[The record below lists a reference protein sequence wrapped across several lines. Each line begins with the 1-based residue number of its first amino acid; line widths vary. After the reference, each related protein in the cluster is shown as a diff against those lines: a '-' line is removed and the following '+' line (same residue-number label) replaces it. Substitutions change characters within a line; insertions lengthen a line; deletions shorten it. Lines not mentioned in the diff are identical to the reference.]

1 MGRVCDFIAGP
12 SMYLRHSTVRK
23 EGKAHTYWR
32 LVRSVRRDGRVVQE
46 TVAQLGELDAQGRLR
61 AEALARRITG
71 RADQGELFE
80 ERTRPERTI
89 AIRLDQVRL
98 ERTRRFGD
106 IWLAWTLWRALGLDR
121 LCAELMPEGREDVP
135 WATVASVLV
144 MARLCEPSS
153 ELHIAEDYYR
163 TTALEDLLDLPAEQ
177 VNDDRLYRALDRLLP
192 HKRAIEE
199 HLQKRLGEL
208 FDLEY
213 DLLLYDVTSTF
224 FEGLAERNPQ
234 AQRGHSRDHRPDCKQ
249 VCIALV
255 VTREGVP
262 LSYEVFDGN
271 RVDVTT
277 VEEIV
282 GTMEARFGLADRV
295 WVMDRGMMSR
305 KNIAWLQQTGRKYV
319 LGASRQEVQ
328 RWRESIVEESG
339 WQSVRDGVEAKLVR
353 DGAETFVLC
362 RSAERRQKEKAMH
375 ERFARR
381 IEEGL
386 GRLARRLGKARQKL
400 DRGPLE
406 RQIGRLLERNSRA
419 ASRYLATLADDPSR
433 PAGLR
438 LDWSIRSDWDERAR
452 FSEGC
457 YVLRTN
463 VNDWSAETLW
473 QTYIQLTQAESAF
486 RIQKTELSIRP
497 VWHQRKERVQAH
509 IFVCFLAYVL
519 WKTLEQWQQR
529 AGLGNAPRTVLDELA
544 RLQSADIVLPTADDP
559 RRELR
564 IRCVVRPDKAQASLL
579 DRLGLHLPERLRL
592 PTVPAQM

>member
-1 MGRVCDFIAGP
+1 VCDFK
-12 SMYLRHSTVRK
+12 SRNRVYLRHSTVRK
-23 EGKAHTYWR
+23 DGKTHRYWR
-32 LVRSVRRDGRVVQE
+32 LVRSIRRNGKVVQE
-46 TVAQLGELDAQGRLR
+46 TVAQLGELDGEGRLR

-71 RADQGELFE
+71 RADQHDLFE
-80 ERTRPERTI
+80 ERRGPERTI
-89 AIRLDQVRL
+89 SVRLDRVRL

-106 IWLAWTLWRALGLDR
+106 VWLSWTLWRALGLDR
-121 LCAELMPEGREDVP
+121 LCAELMPVGRAEVP
-135 WATVASVLV
+135 WPMVAAVLV

-153 ELHIAEDYYR
+153 ELHIAEDFYR
-163 TTALEDLLDLPAEQ
+163 TTALEDMLDLPSEQ
-177 VNDDRLYRALDRLLP
+177 INDDRLYRALDRLLL

-208 FDLEY
+208 FALEY

-224 FEGLAERNPQ
+224 FEGLAEGNPQ
-234 AQRGHSRDHRPDCKQ
+234 AKRGHSRDHRPDCKQ

-282 GTMEARFGLADRV
+282 GVMEARFGLADRV

-305 KNIAWLQQTGRKYV
+305 KNIAWLQKTGRKYV
-319 LGASRQEVQ
+319 LGASRQEVK
-328 RWRESIVEESG
+328 RWRQQIADESG
-339 WQSVRDGVEAKLVR
+339 WQTVREGVEAKLAR
-353 DGAETFVLC
+353 DGTETFVLC

-375 ERFARR
+375 ERFALR

-386 GRLARRLGKARQKL
+386 SRLARRIHKARRKL

-419 ASRYLATLADDPSR
+419 AGRYLAILVEDPTR

-438 LDWSIRSDWDERAR
+438 LDWSIRPDWEDLSR
-452 FSEGC
+452 FTEGC

-463 VNDWSAETLW
+463 VNDWNAEVLW

-497 VWHQRKERVQAH
+497 VWHQKKERVQAH

-519 WKTLEQWQQR
+519 WKTLEQWQRQ
-529 AGLGNAPRTVLDELA
+529 AGLGNSPRTILDELA
-544 RLQSADIVLPTADDP
+544 HLQSADIVLPTANDP

-564 IRCVVRPDKAQASLL
+564 IRCVVRPNKAQAQLL
-579 DRLGLHLPERLRL
+579 DRLGLRLPDRLRL
-592 PTVPAQM
+592 HTFPAKM

>member
-1 MGRVCDFIAGP
+1 
-12 SMYLRHSTVRK
+12 MYLRHSTIRK
-23 EGKAHTYWR
+23 DGKTHRYWR
-32 LVRSVRRDGRVVQE
+32 LVRSLRRNGKVVQE
-46 TVAQLGELDAQGRLR
+46 TVAQLGELDAEGRLY
-61 AEALARRITG
+61 AKALARRITG
-71 RADQGELFE
+71 WPDQYELFE
-80 ERTRPERTI
+80 ERPGPERTI
-89 AIRLDQVRL
+89 AVRLDRVRL

-106 IWLAWTLWRALGLDR
+106 VWLSWTLWRALGLDR
-121 LCAELMPEGREDVP
+121 LCADLMPEGRAEIP
-135 WATVASVLV
+135 WPTVSAVLV
-144 MARLCEPSS
+144 MSRLCEPSS
-153 ELHIAEDYYR
+153 ELHIAEDFYR
-163 TTALEDLLDLPAEQ
+163 TTALEDMLDLPSEQ

-208 FDLEY
+208 FALEY

-224 FEGLAERNPQ
+224 FEGLAEGNPQ
-234 AQRGHSRDHRPDCKQ
+234 AKRGHSRDHRPDCKQ

-282 GTMEARFGLADRV
+282 GAMEARFGLADRV

-305 KNIAWLQQTGRKYV
+305 KNIAWLQNTGRKYV
-319 LGASRQEVQ
+319 LGASRQEVK
-328 RWRESIVEESG
+328 RWRQQIVDESG
-339 WQSVRDGVEAKLVR
+339 WQTVREGVEAKLAR
-353 DGAETFVLC
+353 DGTETFVLC

-375 ERFARR
+375 ERFALR

-386 GRLARRLGKARQKL
+386 GRLARRIHKARRKL

-419 ASRYLATLADDPSR
+419 AGRYLAILVEDQNL

-438 LDWSIRSDWDERAR
+438 LDWSICPEWEDLSR

-497 VWHQRKERVQAH
+497 VWHQKKERVQAH

-519 WKTLEQWQQR
+519 WKTLEQWQKR
-529 AGLGNAPRTVLDELA
+529 AGLGNSPRTILDELA
-544 RLQSADIVLPTADDP
+544 RLQSADIVLPTALDP

-564 IRCVVRPDKAQASLL
+564 IRCVVRPDKAQAQLL
-579 DRLGLHLPERLRL
+579 DRLGLRLPDRLRL
-592 PTVPAQM
+592 PTLPAQM

>member
-1 MGRVCDFIAGP
+1 
-12 SMYLRHSTVRK
+12 MYLRHSTVRK
-23 EGKAHTYWR
+23 DGKAHTYWR
-32 LVRSVRRDGRVVQE
+32 LVRSVRRNGKVVQE
-46 TVAQLGELDAQGRLR
+46 TVAQLGELDAEGRLR
-61 AEALARRITG
+61 AKALARRITG
-71 RADQGELFE
+71 RPDQYELFE
-80 ERTRPERTI
+80 ERPGPERTI
-89 AIRLDQVRL
+89 AVRLDRVRL

-106 IWLAWTLWRALGLDR
+106 VWLSWTLWRALGLDR
-121 LCAELMPEGREDVP
+121 LCADLMPEGRADVP
-135 WATVASVLV
+135 WPKVASVLV

-153 ELHIAEDYYR
+153 ELHIAEDFYR
-163 TTALEDLLDLPAEQ
+163 TTALDDMLELPSEQ

-224 FEGLAERNPQ
+224 FEGLAEGNPQ
-234 AQRGHSRDHRPDCKQ
+234 AKRGHSRDHRRDCKQ

-255 VTREGVP
+255 VTRDGVP
-262 LSYEVFDGN
+262 LSYEIFDGN

-282 GTMEARFGLADRV
+282 GAMEARFGLADRV

-305 KNIAWLQQTGRKYV
+305 KNIAWLQKTGRRYV
-319 LGASRQEVQ
+319 LGASRQEVK
-328 RWRESIVEESG
+328 RWRQQIVDENG
-339 WQSVRDGVEAKLVR
+339 WQTVREGVEAKLAR

-375 ERFARR
+375 ERFSLH

-386 GRLARRLGKARQKL
+386 VRLARRIHKARRKL

-419 ASRYLATLADDPSR
+419 AGRYLAILVEDQNLPS
-433 PAGLR
+433 GLR
-438 LDWSIRSDWDERAR
+438 LDWSIRSEWEDLSR

-497 VWHQRKERVQAH
+497 VWHQKKERVQAH

-519 WKTLEQWQQR
+519 WKTLEQ
-529 AGLGNAPRTVLDELA
+529 
-544 RLQSADIVLPTADDP
+544 
-559 RRELR
+559 
-564 IRCVVRPDKAQASLL
+564 
-579 DRLGLHLPERLRL
+579 
-592 PTVPAQM
+592 

>member
-1 MGRVCDFIAGP
+1 
-12 SMYLRHSTVRK
+12 
-23 EGKAHTYWR
+23 
-32 LVRSVRRDGRVVQE
+32 LVRSIRRNGKVVQE
-46 TVAQLGELDAQGRLR
+46 TVAQLGELDAEGRLR
-61 AEALARRITG
+61 AEVLARRITG
-71 RADQGELFE
+71 RADQYELFE
-80 ERTRPERTI
+80 ERTGPERTI
-89 AIRLDQVRL
+89 SVRLDRIRL

-106 IWLAWTLWRALGLDR
+106 VWLSWTLWRALGLDR
-121 LCAELMPEGREDVP
+121 LCAELMPVGRAEVP
-135 WATVASVLV
+135 WPMVAAVLV

-153 ELHIAEDYYR
+153 ELHIAEDFYR
-163 TTALEDLLDLPAEQ
+163 TTALEDMLDLPSEQ
-177 VNDDRLYRALDRLLP
+177 INDDRLYRALDRLLP

-199 HLQKRLGEL
+199 HLQKRLGDL
-208 FDLEY
+208 FALEY

-224 FEGLAERNPQ
+224 FEGLAEGNPQ
-234 AQRGHSRDHRPDCKQ
+234 AKRGHSRDHRPDCKQ

-282 GTMEARFGLADRV
+282 GVMEARFGLADRV

-305 KNIAWLQQTGRKYV
+305 KNIAWLQKTGRKYV
-319 LGASRQEVQ
+319 LGASRQEVK
-328 RWRESIVEESG
+328 RWRQQIADESG
-339 WQSVRDGVEAKLVR
+339 WQTVREGVEAKLAR
-353 DGAETFVLC
+353 DGTETFVLC

-375 ERFARR
+375 ERFALR

-386 GRLARRLGKARQKL
+386 GRLARRIHKARRKL

-406 RQIGRLLERNSRA
+406 RQIGRLLERNSRSA
-419 ASRYLATLADDPSR
+419 GRYLAILVEDTTR

-438 LDWSIRSDWDERAR
+438 LDWSIRPDWEDLSR
-452 FSEGC
+452 FTEGS

-463 VNDWSAETLW
+463 VNDWNAEVLW

-497 VWHQRKERVQAH
+497 VWHQKKERVQAH

-519 WKTLEQWQQR
+519 WKTLEQWQRQ
-529 AGLGNAPRTVLDELA
+529 AGLGNSPRTILDELA
-544 RLQSADIVLPTADDP
+544 HLQSADIVLPTANDP

-564 IRCVVRPDKAQASLL
+564 IRCVVRPDKAQAQLL
-579 DRLGLHLPERLRL
+579 DCLGLRLPERLRL
-592 PTVPAQM
+592 PTFPAKM

>member
-1 MGRVCDFIAGP
+1 
-12 SMYLRHSTVRK
+12 MYLRHSTVRK
-23 EGKAHTYWR
+23 DGKTHRYWR
-32 LVRSVRRDGRVVQE
+32 LVRSVRRNGKVVQE
-46 TVAQLGELDAQGRLR
+46 TVAQLGELDAEGRLR
-61 AEALARRITG
+61 AKALARRITG
-71 RADQGELFE
+71 RADQYDLFE
-80 ERTRPERTI
+80 ERPGPERTI
-89 AIRLDQVRL
+89 AIRLDRIRL

-106 IWLAWTLWRALGLDR
+106 VWLSWTLWRALGLDR
-121 LCAELMPEGREDVP
+121 LCAELMPEGRAEVP
-135 WATVASVLV
+135 WPTVAAVLV

-153 ELHIAEDYYR
+153 ELHIAEDFYR
-163 TTALEDLLDLPAEQ
+163 TTALEDMLDLPSEQ

-208 FDLEY
+208 FDLQY

-224 FEGLAERNPQ
+224 FEGLAEGNPQ
-234 AQRGHSRDHRPDCKQ
+234 AKRGHSRDHRPDCKQ

-255 VTREGVP
+255 VTRDGVP

-282 GTMEARFGLADRV
+282 GVMEARFGLADRV

-305 KNIAWLQQTGRKYV
+305 KNIAWLQKTGRKYV
-319 LGASRQEVQ
+319 LGASRQEVK
-328 RWRESIVEESG
+328 RWRQQIVDESG
-339 WQSVRDGVEAKLVR
+339 WQTVREGVQAKLAH
-353 DGAETFVLC
+353 DGTETFVLC

-375 ERFARR
+375 ERFALRV
-381 IEEGL
+381 EEGL
-386 GRLARRLGKARQKL
+386 GRLARRIEKARRKL
-400 DRGPLE
+400 DRSPLE

-419 ASRYLATLADDPSR
+419 AGRYLATLADDQTR
-433 PAGLR
+433 TAGLR
-438 LDWSIRSDWDERAR
+438 LDWSIRPEWED
-452 FSEGC
+452 FSHFSQGC

-497 VWHQRKERVQAH
+497 VWHQKKERVQAH

-519 WKTLEQWQQR
+519 WKTLEQWQKR
-529 AGLGNAPRTVLDELA
+529 AGLGNSPRTILDELA
-544 RLQSADIVLPTADDP
+544 RLQSADIVLPTAVDP

-564 IRCVVRPDKAQASLL
+564 IRCVVRPDKAQAQLL
-579 DRLGLHLPERLRL
+579 DRLGLRLPERLRL
-592 PTVPAQM
+592 PTLPAQM